1 MLAVL
6 EQVFDQFVF
15 QFFDA
20 AARFDLRYGG
30 RLVFR
35 APADD
40 FLVADKFF
48 GFAAGR
54 VFDAA
59 QRDLAQQDLFVDLHL
74 PRAFARV
81 DRTGDGVR
89 NDRNALHDVGNQRR
103 LAQRV
108 ARRLGQ

>member
-1 MLAVL
+1 MQYGVFHHDAVLVEVVYNHFGHVQFDDLLSFDVLEVVLAVL

-40 FLVADKFF
+40 FLVADK
-48 GFAAGR
+48 
-54 VFDAA
+54 
-59 QRDLAQQDLFVDLHL
+59 LFKVDYL
-74 PRAFARV
+74 
-81 DRTGDGVR
+81 
-89 NDRNALHDVGNQRR
+89 
-103 LAQRV
+103 
-108 ARRLGQ
+108 